1 MIWHGYQNALRSGA
15 EEVIVAT
22 DSEEIADC
30 VSDFGGRFVMTG
42 SECKCGTERVAATA
56 NLRHWKDEVCVV
68 NLQADEPFLPPEHI
82 AAVAGEMLRGHAA
95 AATLA
100 VKIES
105 QSNVGDNVVKVV
117 CDRYQN
123 ALYFSRSPIPYNR
136 EPGFSGLR
144 HLGIYAYSCA
154 LLRRYV
160 IWPVSFLEERER
172 LEQMRI
178 LENGEGL
185 RVLIVENTS
194 AHGVDTLA
202 DLEAARDFLETGR

>member
-1 MIWHGYQNALRSGA
+1 MIWYGYQNALRSGA

-30 VSDFGGRFVMTG
+30 VSDFGGHFVMTG
-42 SECKCGTERVAATA
+42 RECKCGTERVAITA

-82 AAVAGEMLRGHAA
+82 AAVAGEMLRTQAV
-95 AATLA
+95 ATLA

-105 QSNVGDNVVKVV
+105 QLNVGDNVVKVV
-117 CDRYQN
+117 CDRRQN

-136 EPGFSGLR
+136 EPGFSGLC

-154 LLRRYV
+154 LLRRYAT
-160 IWPVSFLEERER
+160 WPVSHLEERER

-178 LENGEGL
+178 LENGETL
-185 RVLIVENTS
+185 RVLVVENTS
-194 AHGVDTLA
+194 VHGVDTLV
-202 DLEAARDFLETGR
+202 DLEAARDFLKIGR